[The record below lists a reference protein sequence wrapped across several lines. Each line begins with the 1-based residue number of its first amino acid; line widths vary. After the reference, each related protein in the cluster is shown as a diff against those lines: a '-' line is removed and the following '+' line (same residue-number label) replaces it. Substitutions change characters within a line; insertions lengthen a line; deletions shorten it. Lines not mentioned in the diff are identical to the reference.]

1 MKNRLKMV
9 LSIGGF
15 VACIGILQAQVK
27 IGNNPNTINASA
39 ILEMEA
45 TNKGVLITR
54 IALTATTD
62 AATISSP
69 ATSLLIYNTAT
80 AGTAPNNVLPGYYY
94 WNGTKWISM
103 QAAGGGVLSYAKFY
117 ALMPT
122 NNSATIAVGSA
133 ILFPNVGASSNSE
146 ITAISN
152 STFQLA
158 AIGTYQIM
166 WQVSINE
173 PGQLLLKVNGT
184 EDLTTVVGRATG
196 TSQLTGTEILTTT
209 AINTVISI
217 VNPTGNSTAL
227 TITPYAGGTKPVAA
241 TLIITRIQ

>member
-1 MKNRLKMV
+1 
-9 LSIGGF
+9 
-15 VACIGILQAQVK
+15 
-27 IGNNPNTINASA
+27 
-39 ILEMEA
+39 
-45 TNKGVLITR
+45 
-54 IALTATTD
+54 
-62 AATISSP
+62 
-69 ATSLLIYNTAT
+69 
-80 AGTAPNNVLPGYYY
+80 
-94 WNGTKWISM
+94 M

-184 EDLTTVVGRATG
+184 EDLTTVAGRATG